1 MTMEKEGPADG
12 DALLSAAQ
20 AGDLGAVKAALA
32 DGAPVNEPSH
42 LLMNRPT
49 PLSSASA
56 AGHTGVVRLLL
67 ERGADAD
74 LADGMEMTPLMHAA
88 QQGHA
93 DVVRLLMEAGADINA
108 RDSLGNDALAHA
120 SGDEVRTLLQG
131 PAGDDEDEKKWWQ
144 FWK

>member
-1 MTMEKEGPADG
+1 MKKIEGTADG
-12 DALLSAAQ
+12 DALVSAAQ
-20 AGDLGAVKAALA
+20 AGDPGAVKAVLA

-49 PLSSASA
+49 PLTAASA

-67 ERGADAD
+67 EKGADAD

-93 DVVRLLMEAGADINA
+93 GVVKLLMEAGGDVTA
-108 RDSLGNDALAHA
+108 RDSLGNDAMAHA
-120 SGDEVRTLLQG
+120 SCDEVRTLLRG

-144 FWK
+144 FWR

>member
-1 MTMEKEGPADG
+1 MEKEGPADG
-12 DALLSAAQ
+12 DALHSAAQ
-20 AGDLGAVKAALA
+20 AGDPGAVKAALA
-32 DGAPVNEPSH
+32 DGARVNEHSH

-49 PLSSASA
+49 PLTAASA

-74 LADGMEMTPLMHAA
+74 LADGMEMTPLMHAS

-93 DVVRLLMEAGADINA
+93 EVVRLLMEAGTDINA
-108 RDSLGNDALAHA
+108 RDSLGNDAMAHA
-120 SGDEVRTLLQG
+120 SSDEVRILLQG
-131 PAGDDEDEKKWWQ
+131 TAVADEEKKKWWQ